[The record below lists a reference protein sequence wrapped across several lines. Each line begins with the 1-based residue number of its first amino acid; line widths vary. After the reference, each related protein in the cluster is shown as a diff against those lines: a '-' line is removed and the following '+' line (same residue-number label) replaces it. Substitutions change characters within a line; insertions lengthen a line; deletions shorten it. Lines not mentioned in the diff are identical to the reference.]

1 MEMKGKRILLC
12 VTGGIAAYKAAT
24 ITSHLY
30 KKGYEVKVMMS
41 ESAQEFITPLTFQ
54 TLSRNE
60 VYTNTFEERRPDVI
74 AHIDLADW
82 ADLIVIAPA
91 TANIIGKLAN
101 GIVDDMITTTLTAST
116 APVFIA
122 PAMNVHMYTHPAV
135 VKNMQTLASFGYQFI
150 EPGEGLLACGYIGKG
165 RLAEPEEIIEAIDSF
180 FMKKPD
186 LPLQGK
192 HLLVTAGPTREEVD
206 PVRYFTNHS
215 SGKMGYAIARAA
227 RELGADVTL
236 VSGPTALKAPEGVE
250 LVSVTSTEDM
260 YHAVMERYEKQ
271 DIVIKCAAVAD
282 YTPKVKYQEKV
293 KKKNEGWT
301 IEMEKTVDILHALGR
316 NKQHQILVGFA
327 AETDNVEEYAK
338 DKLERKNL
346 DMIVA
351 NNVASPGSGFG
362 TETNEVTIIRKDGEM
377 KKFPL
382 LSKEEVAHRLLREIL
397 DLMAK

>member
-1 MEMKGKRILLC
+1 
-12 VTGGIAAYKAAT
+12 
-24 ITSHLY
+24 
-30 KKGYEVKVMMS
+30 MMS